1 MNCIFCQII
10 AGALPAA
17 VIYRDEHC
25 MAFMDVHPLG
35 PGHVLLIPQSHV
47 EKLDQ
52 LPGFV
57 RQHLYQVFDG
67 LVPAQRRAGFGV
79 EGTHLLVND
88 GRATNQHI
96 PHAHMHLIPRR
107 SGDGL
112 GFAARLLLHFTG
124 LFGPKAKF
132 DTLQR
137 QAALIA
143 GEVRVPW
150 VSETPAGGGR

>member
-1 MNCIFCQII
+1 MNCIFCQIV
-10 AGALPAA
+10 AGTLPAA
-17 VIYRDEHC
+17 VVYRDEHC

-35 PGHVLLIPQSHV
+35 AGHVLLIPQPHV

-67 LVPAQRRAGFGV
+67 LLAAQRRAGYGV

-96 PHAHMHLIPRR
+96 PHAHLHLIPRKR
-107 SGDGL
+107 GDVL
-112 GFAARLLLHFTG
+112 GFAGRLLLHFSG
-124 LFGPKAKF
+124 LFGRRAKLEV
-132 DTLQR
+132 LQQ
-137 QAALIA
+137 QAASIA
-143 GEVRVPW
+143 EQVRVPW
-150 VSETPAGGGR
+150 VSETPMGGR

>member
-1 MNCIFCQII
+1 MNCIFCQIV
-10 AGALPAA
+10 AGTLPAA
-17 VIYRDEHC
+17 VVYRDEHC

-35 PGHVLLIPQSHV
+35 AGHVLLIPQPHV

-67 LVPAQRRAGFGV
+67 LLAAQRRAGYGV

-96 PHAHMHLIPRR
+96 PHAHLHLIPRKR
-107 SGDGL
+107 GDAL
-112 GFAARLLLHFTG
+112 GFA
-124 LFGPKAKF
+124 
-132 DTLQR
+132 
-137 QAALIA
+137 
-143 GEVRVPW
+143 
-150 VSETPAGGGR
+150 GR